1 MELSFSTQLSAADI
15 SERENSS
22 VTKGP
27 VVVAV
32 VLAGAAPV
40 RSPCAGPPATAP
52 VVGTSATAAAAAT
65 ALSRHARLLPACFL
79 SRSAV
84 IMVTSSFMF
93 PVAVAAGYGC
103 GIARY
108 RAAPR

>member
-52 VVGTSATAAAAAT
+52 VVGTSATTAAAAAT

-93 PVAVAAGYGC
+93 PVAVAGGYGC

-108 RAAPR
+108 